1 MKRSIYITLLILFS
15 QCSFAQTTIFS
26 ETFNSGSSNWTLNTS
41 DAGSTAGTS
50 GNYWVV
56 NSSYTSLFGTTPSQP
71 AAITGSPNSA
81 YLHIRSS
88 LTQNAT
94 FLAPAD
100 GNKFVKMNTGISTVG
115 YTNVN
120 LNFWYLCYG
129 DAIATDA
136 YYGKTYYSIDGGIT
150 WVQNPVTYA
159 QVGSWTQTSVT
170 NPLFSNQADLR
181 FAFVWVQNSANEG
194 VAQDPS
200 FSIDQISVVG
210 TSGGGSAPVANFNMS
225 NTSICAGQCVQ
236 LTSTSTGQVDTYQW
250 NVSGGTI
257 TGAASANA
265 TVCFNSAGT
274 YNVSLTVSNVN
285 GSDTKTINSA
295 ITVNSTPVVTV
306 NPASSSLCAGSST
319 TLTTSGGTTYTW
331 SPNTGLSSTTGSSVI
346 ANPNVTTTYTV
357 TGTSSAGCTATA
369 MASVLVS
376 PIPTVSVGN
385 TSICNGQSA
394 PLTAS
399 GANTYTWSPN
409 TAINSTTGSQVTVNP
424 TITTTYTVTG
434 LSANGCSA
442 TSSSVVTV
450 NNVPTINAPSVT
462 VCAGNPANL
471 AATGADSY
479 SWSPATG
486 LNTTTGANVIANVS
500 QNTTFTVTGVT
511 AAGCAATATAVV
523 TVGATIE
530 ITVNSPVICEGASVT
545 LTASGASTYT
555 WSPATDL
562 NQTNGSIV
570 IASPT
575 TSTTYTVT
583 GFNANGCSG
592 EVLSIVA
599 VKPPPTLTPINDSI
613 CKGQIANLSVIG
625 ANNFTW
631 SPSAGLSATTG
642 NSVQASVAVN
652 STYVVNGTDANGC
665 TASTQVVAY
674 IYPETTGSISGL
686 NATYFTNSP
695 SSVLTG
701 SPAGGTFSG
710 PGIAGNVFDPAF
722 AGIGTHT
729 ITYSFYDVHGCLNT
743 AVSTVTVT
751 APVGIDELN
760 QNTSSIHIY
769 PNPSSGTSNLI
780 IESSR
785 SEICVLSITD
795 VSGRIIEHHS
805 IQVHVGIQEIAMNIQ
820 TAGIYI
826 VHIQNEQHPQVLKW
840 IIE

>member
-56 NSSYTSLFGTTPSQP
+56 NSSYTSLFGSTPSQP

-159 QVGSWTQTSVT
+159 QVGSWTQTSIT

-257 TGAASANA
+257 TGATSANA

-295 ITVNSTPVVTV
+295 ITVNSTPLVTV

-674 IYPETTGSISGL
+674 IYPETTGSFSGL

-729 ITYSFYDVHGCLNT
+729 ITYSFYDVHGCLNS

-760 QNTSSIHIY
+760 QNTSSINIY
-769 PNPSSGTSNLI
+769 PNPSSGMSNLI

-795 VSGRIIEHHS
+795 VSGRFIEHHS
-805 IQVHVGIQEIAMNIQ
+805 IQVHAGIQEIAMNIQ